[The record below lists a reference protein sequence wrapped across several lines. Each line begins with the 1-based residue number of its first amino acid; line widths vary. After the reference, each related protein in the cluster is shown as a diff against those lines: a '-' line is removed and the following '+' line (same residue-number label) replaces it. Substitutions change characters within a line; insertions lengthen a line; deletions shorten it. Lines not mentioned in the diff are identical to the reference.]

1 MSYLSA
7 RELVMTYGWNTTAY
21 QILNPGLRHWF
32 APDVPDG
39 NPVDYRWPAS
49 HRRLVLGA
57 GIKLFQGVVTQPHRI
72 HHAGA

>member
-32 APDVPDG
+32 APDVPAVVAYTRCQNVMLVAG
-39 NPVDYRWPAS
+39 APVCAA
-49 HRRLVLGA
+49 GA
-57 GIKLFQGVVTQPHRI
+57 LRSVVTNFERF
-72 HHAGA
+72 AGE